1 MTRRKIPYSTRWDKQ
16 ISLSKLTGDAAQLY
30 SAFEMIQTALYYEGI
45 LIYLD
50 RQLYMPA
57 LETWSKIYPEYLS
70 ILLDLAM
77 QVNNKINISGEFPSF
92 ALEFFLALFKELD
105 IMVYGEIENNINIRR
120 NCFLFQQITSV
131 PFRLPVLEDYLD

>member
-1 MTRRKIPYSTRWDKQ
+1 
-16 ISLSKLTGDAAQLY
+16 
-30 SAFEMIQTALYYEGI
+30 
-45 LIYLD
+45 
-50 RQLYMPA
+50 MPA

-105 IMVYGEIENNINIRR
+105 IMVYGEIENNINIYNRAR
-120 NCFLFQQITSV
+120 GI
-131 PFRLPVLEDYLD
+131 R